1 MKKILVLSASAR
13 KGGNTDSLCDE
24 FIRGA
29 ESMGH
34 SVEKIYVA
42 FMQVNGC
49 IGCRACQSN
58 GGHCVQ
64 KDDMALIYEKIKEA
78 DVIVFAS
85 PVYFYSFNSQLK
97 AMMDRTFAIEK
108 VISGKTVYLITTGAA
123 PKKEYMSLIAEHFRK
138 YISCFNNMTIGG
150 ILIGCG
156 TTGKKDIV
164 GLPIMQEAYVAG
176 CHL

>member
-1 MKKILVLSASAR
+1 
-13 KGGNTDSLCDE
+13 
-24 FIRGA
+24 
-29 ESMGH
+29 
-34 SVEKIYVA
+34 
-42 FMQVNGC
+42 
-49 IGCRACQSN
+49 
-58 GGHCVQ
+58 
-64 KDDMALIYEKIKEA
+64 
-78 DVIVFAS
+78 
-85 PVYFYSFNSQLK
+85 
-97 AMMDRTFAIEK
+97 MDRTFAIEK

-156 TTGKKDIV
+156 TTGKKNIV

>member
-1 MKKILVLSASAR
+1 MKKILVLTASAR
-13 KGGNTDSLCDE
+13 KGGNTDLLCDE

-34 SVEKIYVA
+34 SVEKMYVA

-108 VISGKTVYLITTGAA
+108 VISDKTVYLITTGAA
-123 PKKEYMSLIAEHFRK
+123 PKKEYMSLIAEHFRGPVRGAAVEK
-138 YISCFNNMTIGG
+138 RNDVTALNHRQAPPSGSAR
-150 ILIGCG
+150 
-156 TTGKKDIV
+156 
-164 GLPIMQEAYVAG
+164 E
-176 CHL
+176 